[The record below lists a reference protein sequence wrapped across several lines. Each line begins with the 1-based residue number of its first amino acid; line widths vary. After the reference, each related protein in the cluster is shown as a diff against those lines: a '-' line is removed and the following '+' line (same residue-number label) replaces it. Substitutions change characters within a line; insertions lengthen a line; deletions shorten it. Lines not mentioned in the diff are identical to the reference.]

1 LRAYLGDYVQ
11 LTTSR
16 IAVVEVTRAARIAAP
31 RVETFARV
39 RRLFDLVD
47 LIDVGDTLLQSASR
61 LASVELRTL
70 DAIHLASADLAGPD
84 EMVAYDK
91 RLREAAEGAGL
102 TVASPGA

>member
-1 LRAYLGDYVQ
+1 LRAYLGDHVQ

-16 IAVVEVTRAARIAAP
+16 IAVVEVTRTARIAAP

-39 RRLFDLVD
+39 RQLFDLVD
-47 LIDVGDTLLQSASR
+47 LIDVGDTLLQAAAR

-84 EMVAYDK
+84 EMVVYDM
-91 RLREAAEGAGL
+91 RLRQAAKGAGL
-102 TVASPGA
+102 PVASPGA